1 MPLSEWKH
9 LGMIAD
15 RIGQLHH
22 QAQAAAAVGD
32 LAMAAY
38 FKRQAWRAEQDR
50 QHTVDRLFGD
60 VCANV

>member
-15 RIGQLHH
+15 RIGQLNHH
-22 QAQAAAAVGD
+22 AQAAAAQGD

-38 FKRQAWRAEQDR
+38 FKRQAWRAEKDR
-50 QHTVDRLFGD
+50 QHAVDRLLDD
-60 VCANV
+60 VCASV